1 MYKMKVVK
9 EVGIAGWRYD
19 PEVNFK
25 YPEKVMYFFFERS
38 ILFAPF
44 IGLRLNGS
52 DVPSEHLVEVA
63 YNFDSN
69 EFFCQAANDNSIP
82 ADVEEEFDP
91 DSLGADAAREFIAD
105 RVERKK
111 QWYLSLGWRVYEG

>member
-1 MYKMKVVK
+1 
-9 EVGIAGWRYD
+9 
-19 PEVNFK
+19 
-25 YPEKVMYFFFERS
+25 MYFFFERP
-38 ILFAPF
+38 IPF
-44 IGLRLNGS
+44 VPFVGLRLNGS
-52 DVPSEHLVEVA
+52 DVPSDQLLEVA

-91 DSLGADAAREFIAD
+91 DSLGTDAAREFIAD

-111 QWYLSLGWRVYEG
+111 QWYLSIGWRVYEG